1 MGTHPIFESDFDCLT
16 DSHQRKKMK
25 KRTMKNEEGKTVWIK
40 SGKPVGREKD
50 PNTVHQPYVPTG
62 RPRGRPKKDPSQLKS
77 VTKKPMKEST
87 DGAKPGRGRPPK
99 ANKEATTK
107 PKQDASE

>member
-1 MGTHPIFESDFDCLT
+1 
-16 DSHQRKKMK
+16 
-25 KRTMKNEEGKTVWIK
+25 MKNEEGKTVWIK

-77 VTKKPMKEST
+77 GFFFENEKKS
-87 DGAKPGRGRPPK
+87 KPIFQLQK
-99 ANKEATTK
+99 N
-107 PKQDASE
+107 Q